1 MAAPVFT
8 QEAADA
14 LQRLLITVF
23 NPADGEPNFA
33 PAQLVQETV
42 SLRNDVQLLQ
52 AEVQPGQGMI
62 TIHDSRLFVQNFS
75 AKVGQLEQDISDL
88 KTQSAKLAS
97 LESTLEPTLQLMND
111 QIQASLQEL
120 NKGASDSKEQ
130 AEQQIQAIIK
140 EATDRFKEIGEYQQ
154 KLTSESGSKFRDM
167 EQQLAQFKDMAQKL
181 NAMRDADIS
190 AVRQKLA
197 ESGVSDRFGAKT
209 RQISEFKAIAN
220 LEHFENDSDRIV
232 TKLGPESS
240 RMPSTKH
247 VV

>member
-52 AEVQPGQGMI
+52 SEVQPGQGMI

-88 KTQSAKLAS
+88 KAQSAKIAS

-120 NKGASDSKEQ
+120 NKGASESKEQ
-130 AEQQIQAIIK
+130 AEQQ
-140 EATDRFKEIGEYQQ
+140 R
-154 KLTSESGSKFRDM
+154 
-167 EQQLAQFKDMAQKL
+167 LAAAQKEERRR
-181 NAMRDADIS
+181 A
-190 AVRQKLA
+190 A
-197 ESGVSDRFGAKT
+197 EELKRKEEA
-209 RQISEFKAIAN
+209 A
-220 LEHFENDSDRIV
+220 
-232 TKLGPESS
+232 
-240 RMPSTKH
+240 RMWKH
-247 VV
+247 DQQQPNE